1 MLDPF
6 WWTRNGHGVQVLHG
20 KYKAA
25 RAAQNRQLLNFQARV
40 MNLCAQE
47 TLFGGLE
54 KWQRMQ
60 LQYSYGDMHEII
72 VRAVDDT

>member
-1 MLDPF
+1 MPLL
-6 WWTRNGHGVQVLHG
+6 RNISHL
-20 KYKAA
+20 ATLSDC
-25 RAAQNRQLLNFQARV
+25 QLLNFHARV
-40 MNLCAQE
+40 MDLRAQE

>member
-1 MLDPF
+1 
-6 WWTRNGHGVQVLHG
+6 
-20 KYKAA
+20 
-25 RAAQNRQLLNFQARV
+25 

-54 KWQRMQ
+54 KCQRMQ

>member
-1 MLDPF
+1 M
-6 WWTRNGHGVQVLHG
+6 QVLHG

>member
-1 MLDPF
+1 
-6 WWTRNGHGVQVLHG
+6 
-20 KYKAA
+20 
-25 RAAQNRQLLNFQARV
+25 

-60 LQYSYGDMHEII
+60 LQHSYGDMHEII

>member
-1 MLDPF
+1 MDL
-6 WWTRNGHGVQVLHG
+6 R
-20 KYKAA
+20 
-25 RAAQNRQLLNFQARV
+25 
-40 MNLCAQE
+40 AQE